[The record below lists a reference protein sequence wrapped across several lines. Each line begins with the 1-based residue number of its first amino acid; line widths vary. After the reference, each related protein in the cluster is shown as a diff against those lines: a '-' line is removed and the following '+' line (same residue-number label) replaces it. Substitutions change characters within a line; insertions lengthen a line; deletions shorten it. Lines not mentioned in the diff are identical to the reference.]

1 MTRGVGAKNNGKEA
15 ATQVAVHSSHKCG
28 SWEISSVDIP
38 FLDTITKGLHA
49 SCPLAHE
56 MVGNTFHLYCIPLSS
71 LLFKSLI
78 GVTVL
83 RQTQES
89 KTRCELLQAEIT
101 EHERNSS

>member
-1 MTRGVGAKNNGKEA
+1 MGYSFPDTVTKER
-15 ATQVAVHSSHKCG
+15 
-28 SWEISSVDIP
+28 
-38 FLDTITKGLHA
+38 HA

-56 MVGNTFHLYCIPLSS
+56 IVENTFNLYCIPLSF

-89 KTRCELLQAEIT
+89 KTRCELLGAEII
-101 EHERNSS
+101 EHEGNSQKEH